1 LIIYKVIFL
10 STISFCYYF
19 LFNM

>member
-1 LIIYKVIFL
+1 LIIYKVIFF